1 MMNLSIWHIIFMG
14 ITVAIVIGAGIYAA
28 RSVHSAE
35 GYSLGGRSAGVPL
48 IAGSIAGT
56 LIGGGATVGTA
67 QLAFSY
73 GLAAWWFTLGSGIA
87 LAIMGFFYAREMRES
102 GLATIPEFLSAF
114 YGRRSE
120 EMSSVISSIG
130 ILLSIIA
137 STLPGIQIISAFFH
151 VTPWTAAGI
160 LLLLVVLYTFFGGMK
175 SAGVG
180 GIMKM
185 LVIFLSLFIAGYSAF
200 EGLMAMPDFDTQ
212 FPPMPWRSLFG
223 EGVQPAMTSFISV
236 VVGVLCTQTYVQ
248 AIFSAST
255 PVTAAA
261 GCITAAAIIIPV
273 GLPSVAIGMYMHAVH
288 PETLPILVLPAY
300 LIEYESTLLAG
311 VAMGGIMLSLIG
323 SIGGLSL
330 GVATM
335 VSHDMIALFF
345 KIKDDKKL
353 LLITRLSVVAVILIA
368 SVVSI
373 VNLESEVLFWNYLSM
388 ALRGGGIF
396 LPLTL
401 AVFKPG
407 CIKPSW
413 ALASMGI
420 STLASILTATIYPLP
435 LSPLFVGL
443 IVSVVILIPGYFV
456 RRIERR

>member
-1 MMNLSIWHIIFMG
+1 MNLSIWHIGFM
-14 ITVAIVIGAGIYAA
+14 IATIALVIGVGIYAA

-56 LIGGGATVGTA
+56 IIGGGATVGTA

-102 GLATIPEFLSAF
+102 GLATIPEFLSTF

-151 VTPWTAAGI
+151 VGPWAAAGI
-160 LLLLVVLYTFFGGMK
+160 LLLLVLLYTFFGGMK

-185 LVIFLSLFIAGYSAF
+185 AVIFLSLFVAGYSAWK
-200 EGLMAMPDFDTQ
+200 ELMAMPDFDAL
-212 FPPMPWRSLFG
+212 FPAMPWHSLFG
-223 EGVQPAMTSFISV
+223 VGVQPALTSLFSV

-261 GCITAAAIIIPV
+261 GCITAAAIVIPV
-273 GLPSVAIGMYMHAVH
+273 GLPSVAIGMYMHAAA
-288 PETLPILVLPAY
+288 PDTLPILVLPTY
-300 LIEYESTLLAG
+300 LVQHESTLIAG

-335 VSHDMIALFF
+335 LSHDIIGLVL

-353 LLITRLSVVAVILIA
+353 LLITRLGVLGAILAA
-368 SVVSI
+368 SAVSI
-373 VNLESEVLFWNYLSM
+373 AYLESEVLFWNYLSM

-396 LPLTL
+396 LPLSL
-401 AVFKPG
+401 AVFCPG
-407 CIKPSW
+407 IVKPSW
-413 ALASMGI
+413 AFASMGI
-420 STLASILTATIYPLP
+420 STVAAILTATVFPLP
-435 LSPLFVGL
+435 ISPLFVGL
-443 IVSVVILIPGYFV
+443 IVSAVLCGIGCVVRHV
-456 RRIERR
+456 EHR